1 MTIVINKILIHAGF
15 VADCQVNRYGLK
27 GSSICLS
34 ISPRN
39 QSLTNVGWRRFKR
52 KEELTD
58 AKEVSPHF
66 EKRMSLNFS
75 DMSLTIHNL
84 EENDSG
90 LYEAIKK
97 WESEPLAAFTLT
109 VESKICISCTLHA
122 YNMIYTSA
130 SQLRCCC

>member
-1 MTIVINKILIHAGF
+1 MYDHCRPLYIFIHAGF

-27 GSSICLS
+27 GSSIRLS

-39 QSLTNVGWRRFKR
+39 QSLTNVGWQRLNR
-52 KEELTD
+52 KEVLTD

-66 EKRMSLNFS
+66 EKRMSLNVS

-90 LYEAIKK
+90 LYEVIKK

-109 VESKICISCTLHA
+109 VESKI
-122 YNMIYTSA
+122 YA
-130 SQLRCCC
+130 SHVHCMLIT